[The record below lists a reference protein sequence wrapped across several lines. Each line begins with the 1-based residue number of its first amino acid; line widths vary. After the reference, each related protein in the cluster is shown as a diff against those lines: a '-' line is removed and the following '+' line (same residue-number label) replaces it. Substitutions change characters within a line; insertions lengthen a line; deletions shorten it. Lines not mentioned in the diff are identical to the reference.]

1 MIEHVVE
8 AARDFPEILV
18 VGKFPDKF
26 RHIKGIKVIPEAFTG
41 FSPIYG
47 IVTGLKF
54 ASNDRVLFLPGDVPF
69 VKAEVLKA
77 FSEEIPPAVVSERE
91 ELHSLFFLISKVQLY
106 IVEKFLKSGKHRISK
121 LHELLKSKKVDFKRF
136 ELLDYQRRSLIN
148 LNRMEEF
155 YETVCGQTD

>member
-26 RHIKGIKVIPEAFTG
+26 RHVKGIKVIPEAFTG

-54 ASNDRVLFLPGDVPF
+54 ASNNRILFLPGDVPF

-77 FSEEIPPAVVSERE
+77 FSEEIPTAVVSERE
-91 ELHSLFFLISKVQLY
+91 KLHSLFFLISKVQLY
-106 IVEKFLKSGKHRISK
+106 IVEEFLKSGKHRISK
-121 LHELLKSKKVDFKRF
+121 LHELLRSKKVDFKRF

-148 LNRMEEF
+148 LNRMEEL

>member
-1 MIEHVVE
+1 
-8 AARDFPEILV
+8 
-18 VGKFPDKF
+18 
-26 RHIKGIKVIPEAFTG
+26 
-41 FSPIYG
+41 
-47 IVTGLKF
+47 
-54 ASNDRVLFLPGDVPF
+54 

-106 IVEKFLKSGKHRISK
+106 IVEGFLKSGKHRISN
-121 LHELLKSKKVDFKRF
+121 LHKLLKSKRVDFKRF
-136 ELLDYQRRSLIN
+136 EPLDYRKRGLIN